1 MRLTAKKKL
10 SCEALDLVPLS
21 QKSRAFFTNQMKL
34 VPSEERR
41 VSKKRMWS
49 SVPAALF
56 LLICASAWSSLFAGG
71 FMIPH
76 QTARGLAL
84 GNAVTAGVNDPS
96 AVYYNPAALGEI
108 EGNNVL
114 VTGSYAGVYNSVE
127 NSGRR
132 AVNKHDDNFLATL
145 FANYHIPNSDFT
157 IGMGTYTPFGLATT
171 YDRAFTRFAA
181 ERTELK
187 TIYVTPALSW
197 HASKYFAVGA
207 GASFVHASGLFSRT
221 LCLAGGGACAVPAAQ
236 GRLRL
241 TDTANAFTYNL
252 GALVKP
258 TESLKLGLSY
268 RARADIRFDSADV
281 KLGGALA
288 PFGSRR
294 GNVRPIPIPPVV
306 DAGIFWQINS
316 SWAAEFVY
324 EYARWS
330 EFSRFSATFL
340 PPVPLPGFRLPE
352 EWKNTST
359 LRLGSSYKLD
369 GNWEVRGGLTVE
381 ETPIPNR
388 TLNPAIP
395 GADLLTLNAGVGYK
409 WQQLGV
415 DLGYM
420 AVFYKTRRVTNNEL
434 EGLPATGFAFPG
446 APGKDKYET
455 FNNFVSLSL
464 SYRF

>member
-1 MRLTAKKKL
+1 
-10 SCEALDLVPLS
+10 
-21 QKSRAFFTNQMKL
+21 
-34 VPSEERR
+34 
-41 VSKKRMWS
+41 VSKKLIS
-49 SVPAALF
+49 LAVPAALV
-56 LLICASAWSSLFAGG
+56 LLIGAGARNLLLAGG

-76 QTARGLAL
+76 QTAKGLAL
-84 GNAVTAGVNDPS
+84 GNAMTAGVNDPS

-108 EGNNVL
+108 EGDNLL
-114 VTGSYAGVYNSVE
+114 VTGTYAGIYNSVE

-132 AVNKHDDNFLATL
+132 SVNKHDDNFLATL

-171 YDRAFTRFAA
+171 YDREFTRFAA

-197 HASKYFAVGA
+197 HPSKYVAVGA
-207 GASFVHASGLFSRT
+207 GLSFIHASGLFSRA
-221 LCLAGGGACAVPAAQ
+221 LCLAGGGACTAPAAQ
-236 GRLRL
+236 GRMRL
-241 TDTANAFTYNL
+241 TDSANAFTYSI
-252 GALVKP
+252 GALFKP
-258 TESLKLGLSY
+258 TDTLKLGWSY

-288 PFGSRR
+288 PFGKRR
-294 GNVRPIPIPPVV
+294 GNVRPIPIPPVIN
-306 DAGIFWQINS
+306 AGVFWQINP
-316 SWAAEFVY
+316 SWGAEFSY

-330 EFSRFSATFL
+330 EFSRFSATFS
-340 PPVPLPGFRLPE
+340 PPVPLPGFSLPE
-352 EWKNTST
+352 DWKNTST
-359 LRLGSSYKLD
+359 LRFGSSYKLD
-369 GNWEVRGGLTVE
+369 RNWELRGGVAVE
-381 ETPIPNR
+381 ETPIPSR

-409 WQQLGV
+409 WQDYGI

-455 FNNFVSLSL
+455 FNNFVSMSF